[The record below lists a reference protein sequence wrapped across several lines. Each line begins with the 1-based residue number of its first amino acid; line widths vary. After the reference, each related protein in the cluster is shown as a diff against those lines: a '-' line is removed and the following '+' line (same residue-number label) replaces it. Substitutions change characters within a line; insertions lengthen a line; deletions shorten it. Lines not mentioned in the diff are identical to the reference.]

1 MRKIIINTAV
11 WPCRVLETGR
21 WFGLCMSASSDSCNI
36 YGTPEFQCSA
46 LSSSVN
52 GYATFQELLNDIQS
66 LEEKGLIEAFNSF
79 WVQVRRQ
86 CFCVSA
92 ELIAQIQTGTFS
104 SRNFV
109 SSPSRTVLFED
120 GRKERV
126 PQRIRPEWV
135 VPDFARTP
143 CLV

>member
-1 MRKIIINTAV
+1 MRKIIINTAI

-52 GYATFQELLNDIQS
+52 GYSTFQELLNDVQS
-66 LEEKGLIEAFNSF
+66 LEEKGLIEAFNSS

-92 ELIAQIQTGTFS
+92 ELIAQIQTGHSIHETLF
-104 SRNFV
+104 RAQPVPFFL
-109 SSPSRTVLFED
+109 RTVARNAYRNVFVLN
-120 GRKERV
+120 GLCRTLHAHRV
-126 PQRIRPEWV
+126 
-135 VPDFARTP
+135 
-143 CLV
+143 